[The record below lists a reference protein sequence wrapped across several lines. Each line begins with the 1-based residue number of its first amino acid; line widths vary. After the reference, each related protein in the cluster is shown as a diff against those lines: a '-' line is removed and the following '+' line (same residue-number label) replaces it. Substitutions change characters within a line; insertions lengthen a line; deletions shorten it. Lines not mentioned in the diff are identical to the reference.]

1 MGLPFLHE
9 LETQALTLIKK
20 IAEES
25 EPVTMTQAEIICDHF
40 NLNGEPRKKIIS
52 INESLIDVKID
63 LINNPTSIIIKS
75 SPKYLKLPFFFKINS
90 RLDGNE
96 WSYSSRLERIY

>member
-25 EPVTMTQAEIICDHF
+25 EPVTMTQPEIICDHF

-63 LINNPTSIIIKS
+63 AQTIE
-75 SPKYLKLPFFFKINS
+75 
-90 RLDGNE
+90 RLSESENRNFYGIMNLLNGDENG
-96 WSYSSRLERIY
+96 RQ

>member
-1 MGLPFLHE
+1 MAIPFLHE

-63 LINNPTSIIIKS
+63 AQTIERLSES
-75 SPKYLKLPFFFKINS
+75 ES
-90 RLDGNE
+90 RNFYGIMNLLNGDRNGE
-96 WSYSSRLERIY
+96 Q

>member
-1 MGLPFLHE
+1 MAIPFLHE

-25 EPVTMTQAEIICDHF
+25 EPVTMTQAEIICDHY
-40 NLNGEPRKKIIS
+40 NLYGAPRKKIIS

-63 LINNPTSIIIKS
+63 AQTIE
-75 SPKYLKLPFFFKINS
+75 
-90 RLDGNE
+90 RLSESESKNFYGIMNLLNGDENG
-96 WSYSSRLERIY
+96 RQ